1 MVRGGAL
8 IKAARKARGFTQAE
22 IAEAYSDISTKEEE
36 TDEGTVGKWERFVHE
51 PKYDTVAIIVTKIC
65 RMKMS
70 TAEDLVIGYN

>member
-8 IKAARKARGFTQAE
+8 IKVARKARGYTQAE
-22 IAEAYSDISTKEEE
+22 VAELYTLLSNSEKE
-36 TDEGTVGKWERFVHE
+36 TDEGTISKWERFIHE
-51 PKYDTVAIIVTKIC
+51 PTYKTVSTIVIKVC